1 MDGAQTASRKASDP
15 ADREVGCGSVG
26 GRRDGAELGRK
37 RPREPSRAQI
47 SVEVANTQMK
57 ILRDEVKK
65 GFTRTAKGSELAEPK
80 EPVEGRKRGDPSR

>member
-1 MDGAQTASRKASDP
+1 MDGAKTASRRLPTLQTAI
-15 ADREVGCGSVG
+15 VGCGSVG
-26 GRRDGAELGRK
+26 GRRDGAELRRK
-37 RPREPSRAQI
+37 RRGKPSRAQI

-80 EPVEGRKRGDPSR
+80 EPVEGRKRSVP